1 MKPETLVE
9 LCCARIA
16 SLLPSGF
23 RAKVFSPNALETN
36 CSLTNNVPTYFMKVL
51 GISSVN
57 LAAHAEA
64 IVLSKLENY
73 PGLLP

>member
-1 MKPETLVE
+1 
-9 LCCARIA
+9 
-16 SLLPSGF
+16 
-23 RAKVFSPNALETN
+23 
-36 CSLTNNVPTYFMKVL
+36 MKVL